1 MRNSAQAE
9 EEGKAMEGLRGKVLR
24 GGKVLVLRQGLGI
37 LFGLLGT
44 ALLLRVLGP
53 KEYGLYAASL
63 GLYTYLLGLG
73 QWGIGAYLVRR
84 EGEEGVR
91 PFQQGLS
98 LMLLL
103 GTATALFGI
112 LLLPLLGRWVGLEGF
127 MPVAL
132 ALFLGL
138 PFSLLSLPFTAYLER
153 SLEYA
158 GLARVELLGQVL
170 YYLLALPLALGGLG
184 VWAPVLGFWGQTI
197 FTFLGL
203 WWLSRIPFRWRW
215 DLKEVQSMLRYGLG
229 FSSSLWVWQ
238 LRSLV
243 NPLIVGRYLG
253 AEAVGQ
259 VQLSIRL
266 VETLA
271 FIKGVS
277 WRLSMPAFARL
288 QGDRRRLAQAIAE
301 AAEVQVLLV
310 GLPLLAFSFL
320 GPWVIPAL
328 FGPAWMP
335 VVTLFPFVALGYL
348 LNSVFNMHSSAL
360 YVLRRNFEV
369 TVFHVVHVFLFA
381 GTAWL
386 LVGSSLGPLGYGWA
400 EVVALGSY
408 FVIYRE
414 TVKAVGP
421 LDHSVALT
429 WSFAL
434 GLALFWPFMAPLAL
448 LPFLAL
454 ALSRSRKRLWEVSA
468 SLWSGLRGGR
478 ILGG

>member
-1 MRNSAQAE
+1 
-9 EEGKAMEGLRGKVLR
+9 MEGLRGKVLR
-24 GGKVLVLRQGLGI
+24 GGRVLALRQGLGI
-37 LFGLLGT
+37 LIGLLGT
-44 ALLLRVLGP
+44 VLLLRALGP

-63 GLYTYLLGLG
+63 GLYIYLLGLG

-103 GTATALFGI
+103 GTATALLGV

-132 ALFLGL
+132 ALFLWL
-138 PFSLLSLPFTAYLER
+138 PFSLLSIPLAAYLER

-158 GLARVELLGQVL
+158 GLARVELFGQVL
-170 YYLLALPLALGGLG
+170 YYLLALPLAYGGLG
-184 VWAPVLGFWGQTI
+184 VWAPVLGFWGQTL
-197 FTFLGL
+197 FTLLGL

-215 DLKEVQSMLRYGLG
+215 DREEVRSMLGYGLG
-229 FSSSLWVWQ
+229 FSSSMWVWQ
-238 LRSLV
+238 LRGLV

-277 WRLSMPAFARL
+277 WRLSLPAFAKL
-288 QGDRRRLAQAIAE
+288 QGDRRRLGQAIAE
-301 AAEVQVLLV
+301 AAEMQVLLV
-310 GLPLLAFSFL
+310 GLPLLAFSL
-320 GPWVIPAL
+320 LSPWVIPAL

-335 VVTLFPFVALGYL
+335 AVALFPFVALGYL

-360 YVLRRNFEV
+360 YVLRKNWEV
-369 TVFHVVHVFLFA
+369 TVFHLVHVLLFA
-381 GTAWL
+381 GAAWS
-386 LVGSSLGPLGYGWA
+386 LVGPLGLFGYGWA

-408 FVIYRE
+408 LVVYRK

-429 WSFAL
+429 WSFVL
-434 GLALFWPFMAPLAL
+434 GLALFWTFMAPLAL

-454 ALSRSRKRLWEVSA
+454 ALPWSRRRLWELLS
-468 SLWSGLRGGR
+468 SLWSLRGGR
-478 ILGG
+478 VLGG